1 MADGGWVMADGGW
14 PMGIADGRWRM
25 AVADSP
31 EDGVRLLKPPRIRVA
46 GVNFQGDAF
55 GRADDSVTAS
65 LRIKI
70 SKITSIS

>member
-1 MADGGWVMADGGW
+1 MGDGGWRMADGDRGWPMADGRS
-14 PMGIADGRWRM
+14 PMAH
-25 AVADSP
+25 SP